1 MDLPGLN
8 NTRDLGGMKGAGNK
22 AVLPGKLIRSGT
34 LHAASP
40 ESLAYL
46 SSHVGMVVDF
56 RTEKERTE
64 KPDPVLPG
72 VRYCLLPVFENPAA
86 GIARDQE
93 SNEKAFAMIMQSPEM
108 AREFMVRM
116 YLGLVSNEGSVSQYR
131 RFAHLLLE
139 AQDKAILWHC
149 TVGKDRAGLAAVF
162 VQELLGIPKEEIVED
177 YLKTNA
183 YVRADLQVVKD
194 LAGDGMGERT
204 EMAQE
209 AAGWLFGARREY
221 LDAVYRSV
229 KEAYGGMDGFI
240 REALGILDAERAE
253 LQRRYLGESLS

>member
-1 MDLPGLN
+1 
-8 NTRDLGGMKGAGNK
+8 
-22 AVLPGKLIRSGT
+22 
-34 LHAASP
+34 
-40 ESLAYL
+40 
-46 SSHVGMVVDF
+46 
-56 RTEKERTE
+56 
-64 KPDPVLPG
+64 
-72 VRYCLLPVFENPAA
+72 
-86 GIARDQE
+86 
-93 SNEKAFAMIMQSPEM
+93 M

-240 REALGILDAERAE
+240 REALEISDAERAE
-253 LQRRYLGESLS
+253 LQRRYLG